1 MYKEYASF
9 PRGLTLRQGG
19 FTSAYVNFVQPYSMQ
34 NKQKI
39 LAKLLKGTGVAT
51 IQRKIT
57 QKYTHKKNL
66 FSGYKMVLM
75 KVCKVFQS

>member
-1 MYKEYASF
+1 MIFFFEAYKNIS
-9 PRGLTLRQGG
+9 
-19 FTSAYVNFVQPYSMQ
+19 
-34 NKQKI
+34 KQKI

-75 KVCKVFQS
+75 KVCKGFQS